1 MGLGFAPKF
10 TSPPNHNAASRVS
23 ALSFWR
29 SSSCSKLLLATL
41 VVTASAAQTPQTPKI
56 EPKKV
61 LKTEVKIVDKPIQF
75 DQERIRLTQ
84 DYMRK
89 HYAIEQNDITIKP
102 QAIVLHYTAINS
114 FLSTW
119 NYFNRTRIE
128 AGRPELQRESE
139 LNVSAQFLVDRD
151 GTIYRLMPE
160 NWMARH
166 CIGLNHVAIGVENVG
181 DEKDFPLTE
190 AQVDADTALVRY
202 LAAEFPIVY
211 LLGHQE
217 YRRMEQT
224 PLFHEEVAGYR
235 TGKSDPGEDFMRHV
249 RANLADLN
257 LKAPPSP

>member
-1 MGLGFAPKF
+1 MSRGCSPRF
-10 TSPPNHNAASRVS
+10 TSPPNHRVVSARPLVS
-23 ALSFWR
+23 ALG
-29 SSSCSKLLLATL
+29 LLVAALAA
-41 VVTASAAQTPQTPKI
+41 VSAATQAPTPANPSSEQPRI
-56 EPKKV
+56 
-61 LKTEVKIVDKPIQF
+61 LDKPIQF

-84 DYMRK
+84 EYMRR
-89 HYAIEQNDITIKP
+89 HYGLEQNDITIKP

-128 AGRPELQRESE
+128 AERPELQRESE

-181 DEKDFPLTE
+181 DDKDFPLTA
-190 AQVDADTALVRY
+190 AQVDANAALVRY
-202 LAAEFPIVY
+202 LAAKYPIIY

-217 YRRMEQT
+217 YRRMEKT
-224 PLFHEEVAGYR
+224 PLFKEAIAGYR
-235 TGKSDPGEDFMRHV
+235 TGKSDPGEDFMRRV
-249 RANLADLN
+249 RAQLIDLD
-257 LKAPPSP
+257 LKPPPNP

>member
-1 MGLGFAPKF
+1 
-10 TSPPNHNAASRVS
+10 
-23 ALSFWR
+23 
-29 SSSCSKLLLATL
+29 
-41 VVTASAAQTPQTPKI
+41 
-56 EPKKV
+56 
-61 LKTEVKIVDKPIQF
+61 
-75 DQERIRLTQ
+75 
-84 DYMRK
+84 MRK

-128 AGRPELQRESE
+128 AERPELQRESE

-181 DEKDFPLTE
+181 DEKDFPLTD
-190 AQVDADTALVRY
+190 AQVDADAALVRY
-202 LAAEFPIVY
+202 LATEFPIVY

-249 RANLADLN
+249 RAKLADLD
-257 LKAPPSP
+257 LKAPPGT